1 LLISLCGVVART
13 GLTEQQDFYQF
24 NDEYHVCTEDDRFTE
39 DEDEDENAKYIKDGT
54 DEC

>member
-1 LLISLCGVVART
+1 MMSIM
-13 GLTEQQDFYQF
+13 
-24 NDEYHVCTEDDRFTE
+24 CTEGDRFTE